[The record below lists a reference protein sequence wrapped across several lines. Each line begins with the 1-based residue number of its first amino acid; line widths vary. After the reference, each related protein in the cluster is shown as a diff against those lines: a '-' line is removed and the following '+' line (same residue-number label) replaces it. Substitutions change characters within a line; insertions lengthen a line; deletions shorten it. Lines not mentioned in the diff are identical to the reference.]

1 MKTIK
6 KVMIVVPVLITNCQV
21 SEKLN
26 IGPVTAHTII
36 TKNAMIND
44 VDVPTAR
51 VIADDIFSNRAVKLV
66 FLFDIFYFK
75 VKEKVRPISL
85 TFPDPRIPVFVSMRA
100 YLIGAISFFE
110 SISKSSVSD
119 CTAL

>member
-1 MKTIK
+1 
-6 KVMIVVPVLITNCQV
+6 MIVVPVLITNCQV

-36 TKNAMIND
+36 TKKAMIND

-66 FLFDIFYFK
+66 FLFAIFYFK

-85 TFPDPRIPVFVSMRA
+85 TFPDPRIPV
-100 YLIGAISFFE
+100 LILPARFPH
-110 SISKSSVSD
+110 
-119 CTAL
+119 